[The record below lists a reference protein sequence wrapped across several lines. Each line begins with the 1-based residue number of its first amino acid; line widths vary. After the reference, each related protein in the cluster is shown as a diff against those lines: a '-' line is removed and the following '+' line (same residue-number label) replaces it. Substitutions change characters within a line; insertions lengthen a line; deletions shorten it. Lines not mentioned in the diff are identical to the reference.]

1 MAGSNVSWPWPRA
14 SRTGTSVRP
23 KNVVKPTAT
32 PALLSTPANTRWG
45 AEGRFWFLLAGHCD
59 PPGYASG
66 ARARRSVGLKAAGRS
81 RSVTHVLARCG
92 RGRTRSAQVVV
103 GVHNQR
109 LSGANPQRAARLPA
123 RITIRRFGLSVVV
136 LPGLVLAVEAM
147 NENI

>member
-1 MAGSNVSWPWPRA
+1 
-14 SRTGTSVRP
+14 
-23 KNVVKPTAT
+23 
-32 PALLSTPANTRWG
+32 
-45 AEGRFWFLLAGHCD
+45 
-59 PPGYASG
+59 
-66 ARARRSVGLKAAGRS
+66 
-81 RSVTHVLARCG
+81 
-92 RGRTRSAQVVV
+92 VVV